1 MNYLLALA
9 ICVGAAAFEG
19 LCAGRDP
26 MRQLKALKQPSWSPP
41 AWVWLLIG
49 IVWYAICYI
58 AIVRLLPLWPDQPFP
73 LILLLKL
80 MALNALANI
89 PTFRM
94 RRLDL
99 AFAFF
104 ALYWPVLAAFLW
116 FVYPEDRLTFTMFT
130 AYAAYQVYAGAWG
143 YQLWRMNPPKRRHP
157 T

>member
-1 MNYLLALA
+1 MNYLTALA
-9 ICVGAAAFEG
+9 ICVCAAAFEA

-26 MRQLKALKQPSWSPP
+26 MARLKALNQPSWSPP
-41 AWVWLLIG
+41 GWLWVLIG
-49 IVWYAICYI
+49 IAWYAICFV
-58 AIVRLLPLWPDQPFP
+58 ALVRLLPAWPDRAFP

-89 PTFRM
+89 PAFRM

-104 ALYWPVLAAFLW
+104 ALYWPVLAALLW
-116 FVYPEDRLTFTMFT
+116 FVYPEDRLIFTLFT
-130 AYAAYQVYAGAWG
+130 AYARYQVYAAAWG
-143 YQLWRMNPPKRRHP
+143 YQLWRMNPPRQGYP